1 MQKLAI
7 IASVGLGVAALC
19 VVGVAVMGARGLG
32 GEWSDLRD
40 LSGSWH
46 DRDTCRTSDDAAQS
60 RSLSWDGGDAVTIKV
75 PSVVHYRRDA
85 GPRLEVT
92 GDPMLLSHLE
102 LRDGRITLNCRLHN
116 WQGKRLDITLPGREI
131 NDYTIA
137 GLTDLDLQ
145 KVNQDRL
152 DITVAGKGKVT
163 GDGKV
168 GDLKIEILGRTDAYL
183 RDLIASRVRLRIM
196 GRGDVETSPIE
207 DADITIMGRGDVSL
221 YTEPA
226 HLDTSIMGKGNIKH
240 LARQD

>member
-7 IASVGLGVAALC
+7 IASVGLGVAAFC
-19 VVGVAVMGARGLG
+19 VVGVAVMGAHGLG
-32 GEWSDLRD
+32 GELSDA
-40 LSGSWH
+40 WH
-46 DRDTCRTSDDAAQS
+46 DRESCGISGATAQS
-60 RSLSWDGGDAVTIKV
+60 RSLAWDGDDAVTIKV
-75 PSVVHYRRDA
+75 PSIVHYRRDA

-102 LRDGRITLNCRLHN
+102 VKNGRIALDCNLHN
-116 WQGKRLDITLPGREI
+116 WEGKRLDITLPGREI

-145 KVNQDRL
+145 KVDQDRL
-152 DITVAGKGKVT
+152 DITVAGKGKIT

-196 GRGDVETSPIE
+196 GRGDVETSPID

-221 YTEPA
+221 YTEPK
-226 HLDTSIMGKGNIKH
+226 HLDTSIMGKGDIKH